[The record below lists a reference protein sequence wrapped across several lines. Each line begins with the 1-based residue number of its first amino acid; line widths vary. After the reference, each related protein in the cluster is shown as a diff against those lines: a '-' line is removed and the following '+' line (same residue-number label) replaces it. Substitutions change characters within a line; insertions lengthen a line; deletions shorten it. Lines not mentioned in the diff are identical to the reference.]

1 MTGGEAGRRPPKRD
15 REAETEEEEEREA
28 RAPQRKSAEEHLGPT
43 PKAEKTEAAKPKQ
56 PK

>member
-15 REAETEEEEEREA
+15 REAETEEEEDRGS
-28 RAPQRKSAEEHLGPT
+28 KSATQTVSRRTPGPT

-56 PK
+56 PT